1 MGFLSDDQENIRV
14 AVVDDQRLFT
24 KGLSGLV
31 DMLEG
36 VEVVGVAF
44 DGEEAVAL
52 CRKEEP
58 DVVLMDISMPRMDG
72 ISATREIKDLL
83 PQTAVVIL
91 TGHEEDEHVFE
102 GIKAGAQ
109 GYLLKDS
116 EPEDLSRAIHTV
128 HAGATIIAPDL
139 AQKMLNTF
147 ESRGPQG
154 LSAGAAADREGARG
168 YQGPGARDERQADS
182 QDAGHLGEDGQEPHL
197 EYLPQVAH
205 LRQDPGGD
213 LRGEGGRHRRRGAG
227 VPPPT
232 GNPDR
237 NLRSLAGPALY
248 TSISPPRASAL
259 SRIAESP
266 TPARGDAGSNPLP
279 SSITPATSASPSV
292 RSLTSTLRAPE

>member
-1 MGFLSDDQENIRV
+1 VRFLSNEGEVIIRV

-31 DMLEG
+31 DMLPG
-36 VEVVGVAF
+36 VEVAGVAY

-58 DVVLMDISMPRMDG
+58 DVVLMDISMPKMDG

-83 PQTAVVIL
+83 PQTAIVIL

-128 HAGATIIAPDL
+128 YAGDTIIAPYL

-147 ESRGPQG
+147 QG
-154 LSAGAAADREGARG
+154 GRPGKGSPLAPPLTERELEVIKALAQGMSDRQIANHLGISEKTVRNHTSNIYRKLHVFDRTQAVIYAVREGVIDV
-168 YQGPGARDERQADS
+168 RDM
-182 QDAGHLGEDGQEPHL
+182 
-197 EYLPQVAH
+197 EYRP
-205 LRQDPGGD
+205 PGG
-213 LRGEGGRHRRRGAG
+213 
-227 VPPPT
+227 
-232 GNPDR
+232 
-237 NLRSLAGPALY
+237 S
-248 TSISPPRASAL
+248 
-259 SRIAESP
+259 
-266 TPARGDAGSNPLP
+266 
-279 SSITPATSASPSV
+279 
-292 RSLTSTLRAPE
+292 

>member
-1 MGFLSDDQENIRV
+1 MSFLGAEGEEIIRV
-14 AVVDDQRLFT
+14 AVVDDQRLFA

-31 DMLEG
+31 DMLPG
-36 VEVVGVAF
+36 VEVVGVAY

-58 DVVLMDISMPRMDG
+58 DVVLMDISMPKMDG

-128 HAGATIIAPDL
+128 YAGDTIIAPDL

-147 ESRGPQG
+147 EGGGPRGV
-154 LSAGAAADREGARG
+154 SARPAADREGAG
-168 YQGPGARDERQADS
+168 GHKGPGSGHERQADS
-182 QDAGHLGEDGQEPHL
+182 PVFGHLGEDGGNHTSNIYRKLHIFDRTQAVIYAVREGVIDVEDL
-197 EYLPQVAH
+197 EYRP
-205 LRQDPGGD
+205 PG
-213 LRGEGGRHRRRGAG
+213 
-227 VPPPT
+227 
-232 GNPDR
+232 
-237 NLRSLAGPALY
+237 
-248 TSISPPRASAL
+248 
-259 SRIAESP
+259 
-266 TPARGDAGSNPLP
+266 
-279 SSITPATSASPSV
+279 
-292 RSLTSTLRAPE
+292 